1 MFSRF
6 QMSER
11 GKGKCLK
18 NCDDNSGPLP
28 RFIQAKKSSHDCTDT
43 EYNDHV
49 PLETIVEIK
58 KKC

>member
-28 RFIQAKKSSHDCTDT
+28 RFIQAK
-43 EYNDHV
+43 NR
-49 PLETIVEIK
+49 PTIALIQSTMTMYP
-58 KKC
+58 